1 MTDQPSQRLSA
12 DEVRQVASLCH
23 IALTDAEVE
32 RLCQE
37 MATLLNE
44 VSVLQAIDTTD
55 VDPTG
60 HAVENVRTVMR
71 EDNPRDPLA
80 RDDVLSNVPL
90 RDGDFIRVR
99 AIMESS

>member
-1 MTDQPSQRLSA
+1 MTDQPFQRLST

-80 RDDVLSNVPL
+80 REDVLSNVPL